1 METPEANSGA
11 AKPDRRSR
19 KRSGKSAARPNAV
32 DAAPRPRAPHSSEN
46 AIREGRRRAAA
57 TPAGERSGQA
67 KLPHESRAER
77 NAPQGPR
84 GASTVPPEVA
94 ARFVRVGREFY
105 FPDGTRAFS
114 DRGRRLTT
122 RSENTELIRSLIE
135 IARARGWQSLV
146 VSGTERFR
154 REAWLAAQAAGVDAR
169 GYRPTEFEQVRAV
182 RARAR
187 AQKPQ
192 SEQQTP
198 PEVPDETRERKAVHL
213 AQMRKREAQRRDW
226 IKGRL
231 LEHGPANYKH
241 DPAQPPSYFVKL
253 ETKGGERTVWG
264 VDLERA
270 LKDSLSRP
278 QIGDRIALRAL
289 RRDAVTVRAPN
300 VNGRGEVVGT
310 RALGKHRN
318 RWIVEQQ
325 QFLKLRAEAA
335 AVFLNSKIDAREGAR
350 HHPELLGSYLQLQSA
365 KALAGERI
373 RDREDQ
379 AVFVERVRRV
389 LAHSI
394 ARGEPLAPVRMR
406 EAPARRV
413 APQPTHRAAER
424 DASLVR

>member
-11 AKPDRRSR
+11 TKPGRRAR
-19 KRSGKSAARPNAV
+19 KRSEKSTARRNAV
-32 DAAPRPRAPHSSEN
+32 DAAPRPRAPHSNEN
-46 AIREGRRRAAA
+46 AIREGRRRAPA
-57 TPAGERSGQA
+57 TLAGERSGQA
-67 KLPHESRAER
+67 KLPLESRTEL
-77 NAPQGPR
+77 APQGP
-84 GASTVPPEVA
+84 GAASTVPPEVA
-94 ARFVRVGREFY
+94 ARFVRVGRVFY

-169 GYRPTEFEQVRAV
+169 GYRPTEFEQARAV

-187 AQKPQ
+187 AQNPHSGREAPPQ
-192 SEQQTP
+192 
-198 PEVPDETRERKAVHL
+198 VPDETRDPKAVHL
-213 AQMRKREAQRRDW
+213 AQMRKREAQRHDW

-231 LEHGPANYKH
+231 LEHGPANYKN

-253 ETKGGERTVWG
+253 ETKRGERTVWG

-278 QIGDRIALRAL
+278 QIGDRIALRAV

-310 RALGKHRN
+310 RALNKHRN

-350 HHPELLGSYLQLQSA
+350 QHPELLGSYLQLQGA
-365 KALAGERI
+365 KALATERF

-389 LAHSI
+389 LAYSI
-394 ARGEPLAPVRMR
+394 ARGEPLAPVRVKEPSAR
-406 EAPARRV
+406 RATPPPARR
-413 APQPTHRAAER
+413 PAER